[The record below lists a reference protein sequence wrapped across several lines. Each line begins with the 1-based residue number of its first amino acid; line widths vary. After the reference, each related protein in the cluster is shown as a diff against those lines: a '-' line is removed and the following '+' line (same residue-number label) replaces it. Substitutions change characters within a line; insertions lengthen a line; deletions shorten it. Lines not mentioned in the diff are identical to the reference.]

1 MPPGSGADLPPPRE
15 DREVDGTSGV
25 SKNPRA
31 ERRADDEPRPNRQS
45 ARACAMRAAGV
56 VAGRREGPA
65 SVRESTKGRAGG
77 GGGVGGFGGG
87 GGGLINDRN
96 AQYSHSLLIYL
107 MLLRTVCV
115 C

>member
-65 SVRESTKGRAGG
+65 SVRESTKGRAAGG
-77 GGGVGGFGGG
+77 YQRLQEADTPGGMDEGAAAAMMV
-87 GGGLINDRN
+87 
-96 AQYSHSLLIYL
+96 
-107 MLLRTVCV
+107 
-115 C
+115 